1 MKKVLAL
8 ILIVLMLVLSGCE
21 NSIDERDEISSYNIL
36 SKSTYTSITNL
47 QSSVIVCVVVDEP
60 IWDTY
65 YAMYGDGYEYEF
77 YGDEIE
83 YIYIFHQGTLM
94 IKFNTGEITYVYD
107 YIAITFDV

>member
-1 MKKVLAL
+1 MKKLLAL
-8 ILIVLMLVLSGCE
+8 ILIVLMLVLSGC
-21 NSIDERDEISSYNIL
+21 NSDDEEIPPYEVITKISSYRYI
-36 SKSTYTSITNL
+36 YNL

-65 YAMYGDGYEYEF
+65 YTMYGDGYEYEF

-83 YIYIFHQGTLM
+83 YILISYQGTLM
-94 IKFNTGEITYVYD
+94 IKFNTGEVTYVYN